1 MMTNMQKQVS
11 KEMSLG
17 SAGEVLKGLHSLYL
31 ENAYSAKDFSVKAGC
46 FVQLD
51 GNFIKGASG
60 SAITG
65 KIVGVAIK
73 DHFINTTEN
82 THFFQKNDIATYLS
96 KGCVFIETKTPAKTG
111 QYVFL
116 KNADGALVFNDS
128 ETLADHTFTGFQVVQ
143 GTGDVIN
150 AELGFELIT
159 ILSK

>member
-17 SAGEVLKGLHSLYL
+17 SPGEVLKGLHSLYL

-60 SAITG
+60 NAITG

-73 DHFINTTEN
+73 NKYVSSTDNTDIFPKDDTVSVL
-82 THFFQKNDIATYLS
+82 QKGVIVIATD
-96 KGCVFIETKTPAKTG
+96 KECTEG

-116 KNADGALVFNDS
+116 QDTDGALGFDNTTTKAS
-128 ETLADHTFTGFQVVQ
+128 HTYTGFKVYK
-143 GTGDVIN
+143 GGGANSVI
-150 AELGFELIT
+150 AIVSE
-159 ILSK
+159 

>member
-31 ENAYSAKDFSVKAGC
+31 ENGYSAKDFSVKAGC

-60 SAITG
+60 NAITG

-73 DHFINTTEN
+73 NKYVSSTDNTDVFPKDDTVSVL
-82 THFFQKNDIATYLS
+82 QKGVIVIATD
-96 KGCVFIETKTPAKTG
+96 KQCTEG

-116 KNADGALVFNDS
+116 KNADGDLVFNNAN
-128 ETLADHTFTGFQVVQ
+128 TLNDHTYTGFKVYK
-143 GTGDVIN
+143 GGGANSVI
-150 AELGFELIT
+150 AIVSE
-159 ILSK
+159 

>member
-1 MMTNMQKQVS
+1 MQRKVY
-11 KEMSLG
+11 KKMGIG
-17 SAGEVLKGLHSLYL
+17 SAGLIAKGVHNYFVAFEAPVL
-31 ENAYSAKDFSVKAGC
+31 ENDSVCVGC
-46 FVQLD
+46 FVQLAD
-51 GNFIKGASG
+51 DKKHIVGASG
-60 SAITG
+60 NAITG

-73 DHFINTTEN
+73 DHFISATEN
-82 THFFQKNDIATYLS
+82 THIFKKNDIATYVS

-150 AELGFELIT
+150 ADLGFELIT